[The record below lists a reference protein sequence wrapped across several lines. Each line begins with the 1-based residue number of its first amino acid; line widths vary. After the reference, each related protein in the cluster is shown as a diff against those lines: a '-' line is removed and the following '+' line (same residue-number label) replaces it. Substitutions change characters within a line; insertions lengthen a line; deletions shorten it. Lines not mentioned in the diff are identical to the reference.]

1 MRVVGKRLL
10 ARAFALL
17 GIVLVVSGLL
27 TVATAREVSAAP
39 SLPPG
44 FVLTEQPS
52 GQEPW
57 NLTDFAYLPDGNGLL
72 STG

>member
-1 MRVVGKRLL
+1 MRIAGKRLL
-10 ARAFALL
+10 GRAFALL
-17 GIVLVVSGLL
+17 GTTLVAVGLL
-27 TVATAREVSAAP
+27 TVAPAREAAAAP
-39 SLPPG
+39 SLPSG